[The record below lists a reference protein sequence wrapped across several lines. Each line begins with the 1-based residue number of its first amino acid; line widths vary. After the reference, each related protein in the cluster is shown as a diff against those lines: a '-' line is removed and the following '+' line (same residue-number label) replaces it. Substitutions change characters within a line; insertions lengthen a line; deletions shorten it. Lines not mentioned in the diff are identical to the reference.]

1 MKKYILSNRTDANAA
16 RLLGIINAFYI
27 AEKLNTDAFF
37 TWNDELEKYVKN
49 RTHLPSDKLFDK
61 QKIIGVQIDTKED
74 IFNEEYLKKHCINI
88 ENEKY
93 FSEYSTPLS
102 SFNEF
107 KNIFLNEN
115 YKFFEIP
122 FYMRYSWKDIDLND
136 YLSKASIIWDNI
148 GFNEKILKII
158 KDANDKAK
166 QLQNYISIH
175 IRNSDTVYSY
185 AEFRKYNDLTTYHA
199 TPYELVLELIKEN
212 KDQNIVIFSDDV
224 SSVEEMIKTLN
235 MPNLLFAN
243 DFRDFEKLTPTQMLI
258 YDVVLMSKS
267 KKIYGTHSSVTRLA
281 SAISNHGSHINPYDL
296 YNHKKR
302 YEIIKNNINILNLH
316 NDQKAF
322 SLFHLYLSGIRSKIK
337 LKILQSYLEEALK
350 LDYDNDKYRIY
361 IIDCLLKQGKAK
373 EADEYIEKI
382 LQERSEEF
390 LNLLIEKIEI
400 NQEFY
405 FKRLFINYTINAKK
419 GRNILYIADY
429 LKKHAKNYIN
439 SKKNKILLGKI
450 LNFTYAKRFF

>member
-1 MKKYILSNRTDANAA
+1 MKKYILSNRTDANAT
-16 RLLGIINAFYI
+16 RLLGMINAFYI
-27 AEKLNTDAFF
+27 AEKLNTNAFF
-37 TWNDELEKYVKN
+37 TWNEKLGVVN
-49 RTHLPSDKLFDK
+49 TNTLFGVSK
-61 QKIIGVQIDTKED
+61 SFNNQKIIGVQLDSKEE
-74 IFNEEYLKKHCINI
+74 IFNKDFLEKHCIDI
-88 ENEKY
+88 KDERY
-93 FSEYSTPLS
+93 FSEYNTPLS
-102 SFNEF
+102 SFIEF

-122 FYMRYSWKDIDLND
+122 FYMRYSWKDINLDD
-136 YLSKASIIWDNI
+136 YLNKANIIWNNI
-148 GFNEKILKII
+148 GFNDNVISII
-158 KDANDKAK
+158 KNAEEKAK
-166 QLQNYISIH
+166 HLKDYIAIH

-212 KDQNIVIFSDDV
+212 QDQNIVIFSDDV

-243 DFRDFEKLTPTQMLI
+243 NFRDFEKLTPTQMLI

-316 NDQKAF
+316 KDQKAF

-390 LNLLIEKIEI
+390 LKVLLNSKVENNNIMDYEKNIRNLFLYKQYKNIKSILHKIDTKFPYI
-400 NQEFY
+400 KNKLKHRIFIHNFLKYTY
-405 FKRLFINYTINAKK
+405 FKK
-419 GRNILYIADY
+419 
-429 LKKHAKNYIN
+429 
-439 SKKNKILLGKI
+439 
-450 LNFTYAKRFF
+450 FF